1 MTIATRL
8 LRAGAIAGIALLWGA
23 LLAALGPAT
32 LGAIV
37 VLVGL
42 GAAVVALVLPAREQ
56 LSRLGGSAE
65 AAAGAAA
72 SSAGTAAGA
81 VASTAAV
88 AGRRTLRTA
97 DRATRAGGRQLAR
110 LGVFLAA
117 VGETLAVSGRHTA
130 RNWNSAARVRAP
142 MLKAQARE
150 LERRV
155 VQSLPERGS
164 PSQLLVRSTKLR
176 RGGQNAEAVNAAT
189 HAAESSRAE
198 GDPHGEAL
206 ALNSLALAL
215 AADERYAEAVDAL
228 DRALGL
234 LAQTDKRHDEGRVL
248 ANLGV
253 VHRKAGGA
261 EDAKRFLAQALERLD
276 SDSRESEQ
284 AAELLRA
291 S

>member
-1 MTIATRL
+1 VDVTIATRL
-8 LRAGAIAGIALLWGA
+8 LRAAAIAGIGLLWGA
-23 LLAALGPAT
+23 LLAALGLVT
-32 LGAIV
+32 LGGIV

-42 GAAVVALVLPAREQ
+42 GVAVVALVLPAREQ
-56 LSRLGGSAE
+56 LSRLEGSAE
-65 AAAGAAA
+65 AVAGAIA
-72 SSAGTAAGA
+72 SS
-81 VASTAAV
+81 AAV
-88 AGRRTLRTA
+88 AGRRTLRAA
-97 DRATRAGGRQLAR
+97 DRVARAAARQVVG
-110 LGVFLAA
+110 LGVFMAA
-117 VGETLAVSGRHTA
+117 VGEALAVTARHTS

-142 MLKAQARE
+142 LLKAQIRE

-176 RGGQNAEAVNAAT
+176 RGGQNAEAVNAAAR
-189 HAAESSRAE
+189 AAESSRAE

-206 ALNSLALAL
+206 ALNTLALAL
-215 AADERYAEAVDAL
+215 AADARYAEAVEKL
-228 DRALGL
+228 DRAVEL

-261 EDAKRFLAQALERLD
+261 EDAKRCLAQALERLD
-276 SDSRESEQ
+276 SNSRESVQ